1 MIDAGAD
8 VIIGHGPHVTR
19 AIDIYVKFIAYS
31 LGNFCTYGRF
41 NLSGS
46 KGIAPILQ
54 LEISDKGEF
63 ISENYSNQ
71 VTSGAMYIL
80 IKKKGN

>member
-19 AIDIYVKFIAYS
+19 AIDIYKNKFIAYS
-31 LGNFCTYGRF
+31 FSNFCTYGRF

-63 ISENYSNQ
+63 ISEKLFQS
-71 VTSGAMYIL
+71 S
-80 IKKKGN
+80 K